1 MTATL
6 VGSGRTFRSFSDPRS
21 AASLADVKR
30 VEMIGISPAV
40 EALRVELDH
49 AAHCDAKVLLT
60 GESGVGKEIASR
72 LIHANSARA
81 NQPLIVI
88 NCVGIPETLLE
99 SELFGHTR
107 GSFTG
112 ADRDR
117 VGLLETAHGG
127 TVFLDEIGE
136 MGPRMQALLLR
147 FLETGEIQ
155 RVGGQKPQHRLDVRV
170 IAATN
175 RDPLADIAAGTFR
188 EDLYYRL
195 NVIDIT
201 IPPLRSRREDIPVLL
216 EYFLRRYGHQHSVA
230 LPTIT
235 ADALRWISAYEWPGN
250 VRQLKNVAERLIV
263 RRCGPVVDLADLQTA
278 VRDRRSA
285 PAAAALVQPVAGAAP
300 LISAGPAAA
309 PSVADLIFDRLVK
322 DRESFWSIVYLPF
335 MLRDLTRSD
344 LRMVVTRGLEQTRG
358 NYKMLVELF
367 NMERS
372 DYKRFLNFLRKQDC
386 RVPYARF
393 RAVKP
398 QDRALPDAR
407 LASSHLRA
415 NAEVEH

>member
-1 MTATL
+1 VKQIETL
-6 VGSGRTFRSFSDPRS
+6 
-21 AASLADVKR
+21 
-30 VEMIGISPAV
+30 IGVTPAV
-40 EALRVELDH
+40 QALRVEVEH
-49 AAHCDAKVLLT
+49 AARCDAKVLLT

-72 LIHANSARA
+72 MIHANSARA
-81 NQPLIVI
+81 HMPLVAI
-88 NCVGIPETLLE
+88 NCVGIPEALLE

-112 ADRDR
+112 AHRDR

-155 RVGGQKPQHRLDVRV
+155 RVGAERPQQRLDVRV

-175 RDPLADIAAGTFR
+175 RDPLAEMAAGNFR

-195 NVIDIT
+195 NVIEIT

-216 EYFLRRYGHQHSVA
+216 EHFLRRYSHQHGVPV
-230 LPTIT
+230 PTIGS
-235 ADALRWISAYEWPGN
+235 DALKWITNYDWPGN

-263 RRCGPVVDLADLQTA
+263 RRCGTVIGVADLPA
-278 VRDRRSA
+278 VVRDRRSS
-285 PAAAALVQPVAGAAP
+285 AAAAELPQCDSIAGATP
-300 LISAGPAAA
+300 LTFAVEP
-309 PSVADLIFDRLVK
+309 PVRSVADTIFDRLVK
-322 DRESFWSIVYLPF
+322 QRESFWSIVYLPF

-344 LRMVVTRGLEQTRG
+344 LRTLITRGLEQTSG

-386 RVPYARF
+386 QVPYARF
-393 RAVKP
+393 RALRA
-398 QDRALPDAR
+398 QDRLLPDAR
-407 LASSHLRA
+407 FASSHTTA
-415 NAEVEH
+415 NAHVEH